1 MPTEIG
7 GTLCETW
14 GNIRGRG
21 GSCLNIKPFDWI
33 LFDSS
38 TVSVKKYL
46 FVRKKQIPKNS
57 LEIHYNRLNQWS
69 NIFVSVVLL
78 KLHHS

>member
-21 GSCLNIKPFDWI
+21 GSCINIKPFDWI
-33 LFDSS
+33 LFDNS

-46 FVRKKQIPKNS
+46 FVRKK
-57 LEIHYNRLNQWS
+57 
-69 NIFVSVVLL
+69 
-78 KLHHS
+78 